1 LEAPVLLGELAGI
14 ASAGLWACSSLI
26 MADLSRRMPALAVS
40 FLRLSV
46 GLAFYLV
53 LLFASGN
60 LDGLLHVGWG
70 KAVALGLSA
79 IVAMGIGDTLYI
91 SGMHMIGVSKASPIS
106 VTSYPLLTV
115 LLAWLL
121 LGEVLSVA
129 AILGTL
135 LVVGG
140 IVLVVVRP
148 GSVPAM
154 ENLQE
159 SLEEGLPG
167 ADGDLVPVTAGSF
180 DAAAARVAVKPAR
193 PARVAAP
200 ELSWLGVGLVLVAAV
215 TWACSTIWLRQLTT
229 DTNLIVV
236 NSVRVPIAALFLG
249 TLAASR
255 GALDLRK
262 YRPRDLWLLVG
273 AGLVGSGIGSLLYVY
288 ALREAGAGRSA
299 ILNSLSPVFAL
310 PLAAWLLRER
320 VTKLTIAGT
329 LLALVG
335 VWLVIT

>member
-1 LEAPVLLGELAGI
+1 MLLGELAGI
-14 ASAGLWACSSLI
+14 GSAALWACSSLI
-26 MADLSRRMPALAVS
+26 MADLTRRMPALAVS

-46 GLAFYLV
+46 GLLFYLV
-53 LLFASGN
+53 LLFATGN
-60 LDGLLHVGWG
+60 AEALLHVGWG
-70 KAVALGLSA
+70 KALALGLSA

-91 SGMHMIGVSKASPIS
+91 AGMQRIGVSKASPIS

-121 LGEVLSVA
+121 LGEVLSGG

-140 IVLVVVRP
+140 IVLVVARP
-148 GSVPAM
+148 GSTPVTVDP
-154 ENLQE
+154 LYDT
-159 SLEEGLPG
+159 LEAGLPS
-167 ADGDLVPVTAGSF
+167 ADGDLVPVAAGGLGS
-180 DAAAARVAVKPAR
+180 ASAPVAVASPRQAR
-193 PARVAAP
+193 AAAP
-200 ELSWLGVGLVLVAAV
+200 ELAWMGVGLVLVAAV
-215 TWACSTIWLRQLTT
+215 TWAISTIWLRQLTT

-236 NSVRVPIAALFLG
+236 NAVRVPIAALFLG

-273 AGLVGSGIGSLLYVY
+273 AGIVGSGVGSLLYVY
-288 ALREAGAGRSA
+288 ALKEAGAGRSA

-310 PLAAWLLRER
+310 PLAAWLLHER

-335 VWLVIT
+335 VWLVIR